1 MSQRLLAASGRR
13 WAVATPHTA
22 ATKAAQEIFA
32 EGGNAMDAAV
42 TAAATLAVVYPHM
55 CGVGG
60 DLFALVQDP
69 DGQAIAIN
77 SSGAAPAG
85 TDVEAV
91 RSEHTSMPEYGPIPI
106 TVPGAVAGW
115 ASVLAEGGTI
125 PWRRALEPAIGHAS
139 EGIAVARSL
148 VASLRS
154 HERVLRSDPGIRKVF
169 ASSGGFLGDGA
180 ILRQPALAE
189 TLRSIAA
196 EGPAALYVGEVGRR
210 YVEGLRGAGSPM
222 SEDDLA
228 DHRAEIVPPLIGRYR
243 DLDVRVVPPNSQ
255 GFVLL
260 EVLAGIERMELDP
273 DPLGPDAGLLA
284 LVFRAASADRD
295 RHNADPHAERVPV
308 VTLLDGGHIAALVD
322 EARGGFDMVPTHA
335 APLDFAAPAGA
346 EDGSSVRGDTIALV
360 TADGEGRAVSL
371 IQSLFHG
378 FGAGI
383 LEPATGIITQN
394 RGACFSLDPRSKNF
408 LAPRKRPAHTLMPVL
423 VHREDRLAAVCGT
436 MGGHAQPQINAMSIL
451 RLFDLGL
458 PPDRALQEP
467 RWLAGGMDPIG
478 GHRSVVAEGDVPATA
493 LDALRSAGFEIDS
506 VPEESDEVG
515 HAHAIRVLA
524 DGTLMAGT
532 DPRAD
537 GSAAAG

>member
-22 ATKAAQEIFA
+22 ATNAAQEIFA
-32 EGGNAMDAAV
+32 EGGNAIDAAV

-60 DLFALVQDP
+60 DLFALVQEP

-77 SSGAAPAG
+77 SSGAAPVG
-85 TDVEAV
+85 IDVEAV
-91 RSEHTSMPEYGPIPI
+91 RKHHTSMPEYGPIPI

-115 ASVLAEGGTI
+115 ASVLSEGGTI
-125 PWRRALEPAIGHAS
+125 PWPRALEPAIGHAS
-139 EGIAVARSL
+139 KGVAVARSL
-148 VASLRS
+148 AASLRS
-154 HERVLRSDPGIRKVF
+154 HERVLRPDPGIRAVF
-169 ASSGGFLGDGA
+169 GSNGGYLAEGA
-180 ILRQPALAE
+180 RLRQPALAE
-189 TLRSIAA
+189 TLRAIAA
-196 EGPAALYVGEVGRR
+196 GGPGALYGGDVGRT
-210 YVEGLRGAGSPM
+210 YVAGLRRAGSPM
-222 SEDDLA
+222 TDDDLA
-228 DHRAEIVPPLIGRYR
+228 AHRAEIVPPLIGRYR

-273 DPLGPDAGLLA
+273 DPVGRDAGLLA

-295 RHNADPHAERVPV
+295 RHNADPHVERVPI
-308 VTLLDGGHIAALVD
+308 VTLLDDGHIAGLID
-322 EARGGFDMVPTHA
+322 EARGGFDMVPARTG
-335 APLDFAAPAGA
+335 PLDPAASAGVE
-346 EDGSSVRGDTIALV
+346 EDSFVRGDTIALV
-360 TADGEGRAVSL
+360 TADGDGRAVSL

-383 LEPATGIITQN
+383 LEPETGIIAQN
-394 RGACFSLDPRSKNF
+394 RGACFSLDPQSKNV

-423 VHREDRLAAVCGT
+423 VHRKDRLAAVCGT
-436 MGGHAQPQINAMSIL
+436 MGGHGQPQINAMSIL
-451 RLFDLGL
+451 RMFDLGL
-458 PPDRALQEP
+458 SPDRALREP

-478 GHRSVVAEGDVPATA
+478 HRRSVVAEADVPATA
-493 LDALRSAGFEIDS
+493 FEALRSGGFEIDS
-506 VPEESDEVG
+506 VPEDSDEVG
-515 HAHAIRVLA
+515 HAHAIRVLE
-524 DGTLMAGT
+524 DDTLVAGT

>member
-32 EGGNAMDAAV
+32 EGGNAIDAAV
-42 TAAATLAVVYPHM
+42 TAAVTLAVVYPHM

-60 DLFALVQDP
+60 DLFALVQEP

-77 SSGAAPAG
+77 SSGAAPAAV
-85 TDVEAV
+85 DVEAV
-91 RSEHTSMPEYGPIPI
+91 RSRHTSMPEYGPVPI

-115 ASVLAEGGTI
+115 AAVLAEGGTI
-125 PWRRALEPAIGHAS
+125 AWPRAFESAMGYAS
-139 EGIAVARSL
+139 EGLAVSRSL
-148 VASLRS
+148 AASMRS
-154 HERVLRSDPGIRKVF
+154 HEDLLRSDPGIREVF
-169 ASSGGFLGDGA
+169 GSNGGFLGEA
-180 ILRQPALAE
+180 ATLRQPALAE
-189 TLRSIAA
+189 TLRSIASDGPEA
-196 EGPAALYVGEVGRR
+196 MYEGDVGRR
-210 YVEGLRGAGSPM
+210 YVAGLRGAGSPM
-222 SEDDLA
+222 SEEDLA
-228 DHRAEIVPPLIGRYR
+228 RHRAEIAPPLIGRYR

-260 EVLAGIERMELDP
+260 EILAGIERMELDP

-284 LVFRAASADRD
+284 LVFLAASADRD

-308 VTLLDGGHIAALVD
+308 VTLLDDGHIAALID
-322 EARGGFDMVPTHA
+322 EARGGFDTVPARIGSADPA
-335 APLDFAAPAGA
+335 AAAG
-346 EDGSSVRGDTIALV
+346 DDSFVRGDTIALV

-383 LEPATGIITQN
+383 LEPATGIIAHN
-394 RGACFSLDPRSKNF
+394 RGACFSLDPHSKNV
-408 LAPRKRPAHTLMPVL
+408 LAPRKRPAHTLMPVI

-436 MGGHAQPQINAMSIL
+436 MGGYAQPQINAMSIL

-458 PPDRALQEP
+458 PPDRALREP
-467 RWLAGGMDPIG
+467 RWLAGGMDPVG
-478 GHRSVVAEGDVPATA
+478 RHRSAVAEEGVPAA
-493 LDALRSAGFEIDS
+493 AFEAVRSAGFAIDS
-506 VPEESDEVG
+506 VPDESDEVG
-515 HAHAIRVLA
+515 HAHAIRVQA
-524 DGTLMAGT
+524 DGTLVAGT

>member
-22 ATKAAQEIFA
+22 ATNAAQEIFA
-32 EGGNAMDAAV
+32 EGGNAIDAAV

-60 DLFALVQDP
+60 DLFALVQEP

-85 TDVEAV
+85 TDVGAV
-91 RSEHTSMPEYGPIPI
+91 RRHHTSMPESGPIPI

-139 EGIAVARSL
+139 EGLPVARSL
-148 VASLRS
+148 AASLRS
-154 HERVLRSDPGIRKVF
+154 HEGVLSSDPGIHAAF
-169 ASSGGFLGDGA
+169 GSNGGFLAEGA
-180 ILRQPALAE
+180 RLRQPALAE
-189 TLRSIAA
+189 TLRAIVA
-196 EGPAALYVGEVGRR
+196 EGPDALYGGEAGRR
-210 YVEGLRGAGSPM
+210 YAAGLRRAGSPM

-228 DHRAEIVPPLIGRYR
+228 GHRAETVPPLIGRYR

-295 RHNADPHAERVPV
+295 RHNADPHVERVPI
-308 VTLLDGGHIAALVD
+308 VTLLDDGHIAGLID
-322 EARGGFDMVPTHA
+322 EARGVFDMLPARTG
-335 APLDFAAPAGA
+335 PLDPAASAGVE
-346 EDGSSVRGDTIALV
+346 EDSFVRGDTIALV
-360 TADGEGRAVSL
+360 TADGDGRAVSL

-383 LEPATGIITQN
+383 LEPETGIIAQN
-394 RGACFSLDPRSKNF
+394 RGACFSLDPHSKNV

-423 VHREDRLAAVCGT
+423 VHRDDRLAAVCGT

-451 RLFDLGL
+451 RMFDLGL
-458 PPDRALQEP
+458 SPDRALQEP
-467 RWLAGGMDPIG
+467 RWLVGGMDPVG
-478 GHRSVVAEGDVPATA
+478 RRRSVVAEADVPATA
-493 LDALRSAGFEIDS
+493 FEALRSEGFEIDS

-515 HAHAIRVLA
+515 HAHAIRVLE
-524 DGTLMAGT
+524 DGTLVAGT

>member
-22 ATKAAQEIFA
+22 ATNAAQEIFA
-32 EGGNAMDAAV
+32 EGGNAIDAAV

-60 DLFALVQDP
+60 DLFALVQEP

-85 TDVEAV
+85 TDVQAV
-91 RSEHTSMPEYGPIPI
+91 RRQHTSMPEYGPIPI

-125 PWRRALEPAIGHAS
+125 PWRRAFEPAIGHAS
-139 EGIAVARSL
+139 EGLPVARSL
-148 VASLRS
+148 AASLRS
-154 HERVLRSDPGIRKVF
+154 HEPVLRSDPGIRAVF
-169 ASSGGFLGDGA
+169 GSDAGFLGEGA
-180 ILRQPALAE
+180 RFRQAALAA
-189 TLRSIAA
+189 TLRAIAA
-196 EGPAALYVGEVGRR
+196 DGPVALYGGEVGDR
-210 YVEGLRGAGSPM
+210 YVAGLRGAGSPM
-222 SEDDLA
+222 TEDDLA
-228 DHRAEIVPPLIGRYR
+228 AHRAEIVPPLIGRYR

-295 RHNADPHAERVPV
+295 RHNADPHVERVPI
-308 VTLLDGGHIAALVD
+308 VTLLDDGHIAGLID
-322 EARGGFDMVPTHA
+322 DARGGFDTVPARTGS
-335 APLDFAAPAGA
+335 LDPEASAGA
-346 EDGSSVRGDTIALV
+346 EEDSFVRGDTIALV

-383 LEPATGIITQN
+383 LEPETGIIAQN
-394 RGACFSLDPRSKNF
+394 RGACFSLDPHSKNV

-451 RLFDLGL
+451 RMFDLGL
-458 PPDRALQEP
+458 SPDRALREP
-467 RWLAGGMDPIG
+467 RWLAGGMDPVG
-478 GHRSVVAEGDVPATA
+478 RRRSAVAEADVPATA
-493 LDALRSAGFEIDS
+493 FEALRSVGFEIGS

-524 DGTLMAGT
+524 DGTLVAGT